1 MQFRKLFTD
10 MKIRKG
16 CDGYIFG
23 EKEPLPP
30 SMREALPGYSKWCI
44 VQGNHKNPGIYVCA
58 VPEKGGEYLVLE
70 EISSRL
76 ASIEKE
82 EYA

>member
-10 MKIRKG
+10 LKIRKG
-16 CDGYIFG
+16 RGGYIFC
-23 EKEPLPP
+23 EKEHFPEE
-30 SMREALPGYSKWCI
+30 MKEALPGYSKWCI
-44 VQGNHKNPGIYVCA
+44 VYNHQEIYVCA

-70 EISSRL
+70 EILSRV
-76 ASIEKE
+76 AAIAEE